1 MKLEVVPLW
10 MVREGEEEGPAH
22 LVTTSGFAC
31 GEDTGETTFAYSPR
45 SHDHWE
51 NERCAACAELFDEL
65 PIGPIIV
72 DTETL

>member
-10 MVREGEEEGPAH
+10 MVREGEDEGPAH
-22 LVTTSGFAC
+22 MVTTGGFAC
-31 GEDTGETTFAYSPR
+31 GEDTGETTLAFDPSLCDDPEAS
-45 SHDHWE
+45 
-51 NERCAACAELFDEL
+51 RCPACVALFDEL